1 MSEIENFLFIFIL
14 WETNRTAILNTDTDF
29 QTLEEI
35 EVQKGDVEDDFDQGQ
50 DWP

>member
-1 MSEIENFLFIFIL
+1 MSEIENFLLIL
-14 WETNRTAILNTDTDF
+14 IILEIYRKPILNTDTDF

-35 EVQKGDVEDDFDQGQ
+35 EFQKGDVEDDFDQGQ